1 MGAFRVLT
9 ISLAFAALGLAFE
22 ARGQVS
28 VSVLQTNI
36 HRDIGGSDSNTS
48 AQSALAQEINYFNP
62 DVWTL
67 QELGGNNVSYNAT
80 TAYNDLV
87 AFIQSDITIFG
98 SNPKVGSNFYVYLST
113 LDDNYDTVAIVSR
126 YPFLSTQTY
135 SDAGSGY
142 SALRGVAMAQID
154 IPGTVNFDIFTMHL
168 KALSTDSDAARRQA
182 EATADSTNIASWI
195 ASHHADAVV
204 ATGDF
209 NETVETNESANWSNH
224 SLGDSITLKNNTTT
238 TYNPVATLKAA
249 GLSDPRPVSLNG
261 SLDTISSSSPNTRFD
276 YALYGSNLAY
286 TSGLV
291 FNSKLYS
298 SSQLATMNAAR
309 GTNLTTST
317 SSTASDH
324 LAVFETFAVV
334 PEPEV
339 LALLGLVGALFVLR
353 ANAARPRR
361 WSRARP
367 AAA

>member
-1 MGAFRVLT
+1 MGAFRALT
-9 ISLAFAALGLAFE
+9 ISLAFAALGFAFE

-98 SNPKVGSNFYVYLST
+98 SNPIIGTNFYVSLSS

-135 SDAGSGY
+135 SDAGGGY
-142 SALRGVAMAQID
+142 SALRGMAMVQID
-154 IPGTVNFDIFTMHL
+154 IPGTVNLDIFTMHL
-168 KALSTDSDAARRQA
+168 KASSADSDAARRQA
-182 EATADSTNIASWI
+182 EAAANSTSIAGWI
-195 ASHHADAVV
+195 ARNPNDAVV
-204 ATGDF
+204 VTGDF
-209 NETVETNESANWSNH
+209 NETTETNESANWSNH
-224 SLGDSITLKNNTTT
+224 SLGDSISINGKNT

-261 SLDTISSSSPNTRFD
+261 SIDTISSSSPNTRFD
-276 YALYGSNLAY
+276 YALYGSNLTY

-298 SSQLATMNAAR
+298 SMQLATMNAAR
-309 GTNLTTST
+309 GTSLTTST

-334 PEPEV
+334 PEPEAIV
-339 LALLGLVGALFVLR
+339 LLGLAGAMVVLR
-353 ANAARPRR
+353 AGAARPRR
-361 WSRARP
+361 WSRGLP